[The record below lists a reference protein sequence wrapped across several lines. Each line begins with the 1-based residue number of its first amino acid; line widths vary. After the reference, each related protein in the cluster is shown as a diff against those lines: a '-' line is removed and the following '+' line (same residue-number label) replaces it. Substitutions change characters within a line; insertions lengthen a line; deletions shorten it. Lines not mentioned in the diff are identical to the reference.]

1 MAQLPSPPVLL
12 DGCARGNHREGREK
26 LSLAQPTISGQL
38 RTLEG
43 MLGQKLFVRSGRHLV
58 LTETGRLVYSYADE
72 IFGIGRELL
81 ETLKGKRST
90 RRPARL
96 MIGVADSLPKLVV
109 QLLLAPVW
117 TLDEAVQVI
126 CRDGKPERLLAD
138 LALHELDAILADA
151 PLGPTSRVRAF
162 SHLIGESPIG
172 WFGVRRLAAR
182 YRRRFPQSLDAAPVL
197 LPSPDSAVRRA
208 LDDWFE
214 AEGLHPDVRC
224 VCEDSALL
232 KAVGRA
238 GHGLFPAPVAIAR
251 EVCRQVR
258 RHADRYCRVCYRP
271 VLRDLGR
278 ASLEAPRGRRYND
291 RRPEAVCLI
300 DDQRA
305 HVSAQIHPHYDGW
318 VRNSLSP
325 KSGWSRYLGD
335 GVLRAASA
343 TTLRCVVR
351 DGSID
356 GRVADAGECRRV
368 GHVQGRDHVT
378 AAAGTVS
385 AS

>member
-1 MAQLPSPPVLL
+1 MFRIDQSKKPQYARPVEWLNYHHLL
-12 DGCARGNHREGREK
+12 YFWMVAREGTIAKAGEK

-96 MIGVADSLPKLVV
+96 IIGVADSLPKLVA
-109 QLLLAPVW
+109 QRLLAPVW

-126 CRDGKPERLLAD
+126 CRDGKPERLIAD

-172 WFGVRRLAAR
+172 WFGVRALAAR
-182 YRRRFPQSLDAAPVL
+182 YRRRFPDSLDGAPLL
-197 LPSPDSAVRRA
+197 LPGPDSAVRRA

-214 AEGLHPDVRC
+214 AEGLHPDVKC

-251 EVCRQVR
+251 EVCRQYSV
-258 RHADRYCRVCYRP
+258 ALIGTV
-271 VLRDLGR
+271 
-278 ASLEAPRGRRYND
+278 AS
-291 RRPEAVCLI
+291 
-300 DDQRA
+300 
-305 HVSAQIHPHYDGW
+305 
-318 VRNSLSP
+318 
-325 KSGWSRYLGD
+325 
-335 GVLRAASA
+335 
-343 TTLRCVVR
+343 
-351 DGSID
+351 
-356 GRVADAGECRRV
+356 
-368 GHVQGRDHVT
+368 VT
-378 AAAGTVS
+378 ARFYVISAERRLKHPGVVAITTAGRKLF
-385 AS
+385 A